1 MLRSEVYGKLLT
13 TFHLG
18 TPVRPEFRNTRS
30 GPGIGEVTLQVLTSA
45 SGVTKPVH
53 GFAFVITPVL
63 EGQML
68 DEITYDRPNYISGRE
83 ETIVV
88 SGLMGGRVYTFS
100 ATAMNTFGESEAANS
115 PPVTA
120 GMLPW
125 GCVF

>member
-1 MLRSEVYGKLLT
+1 MRISAANVICYDNKSLVSLRSEVYGKLLT
-13 TFHLG
+13 IFYLG

-68 DEITYDRPNYISGRE
+68 NEIIRSSQLYQRKRRDHCSQWAD
-83 ETIVV
+83 
-88 SGLMGGRVYTFS
+88 GGQSVHLQRFGHEHVWRV
-100 ATAMNTFGESEAANS
+100 
-115 PPVTA
+115 
-120 GMLPW
+120 
-125 GCVF
+125 